1 VSNFTVILLQ
11 DAVIGIIAVPVA
23 MLILAGFI
31 DLSVGSVAVLSAVV
45 FGQAMSAGFGVTA
58 SVLIGLAV
66 GAGWGALNGYLIAIL
81 GLSPIIV
88 TLGGLAGARGLADFI
103 TEGFTTYGYG
113 PVFALLGNGKLF
125 GIPVPVVIFVIVF
138 LAGLHIWYRTP
149 AGRHMVAIG
158 GARETAAEMGIA
170 VKALPFWLY
179 VAAGL
184 ASAVGGLI
192 FASQLDGAA
201 VTIGTGMELDVLTAV
216 LLGGVSF
223 TGGRGSLWGVLFG
236 LLFVGVLANGL
247 VQVNVNP
254 YFEQVAIG
262 LALGGA
268 AGLDKLYQHLER
280 LKVPVEDRSEPVE
293 GSAQP
298 AGGAE

>member
-1 VSNFTVILLQ
+1 
-11 DAVIGIIAVPVA
+11 
-23 MLILAGFI
+23 
-31 DLSVGSVAVLSAVV
+31 
-45 FGQAMSAGFGVTA
+45 
-58 SVLIGLAV
+58 
-66 GAGWGALNGYLIAIL
+66 
-81 GLSPIIV
+81 
-88 TLGGLAGARGLADFI
+88 
-103 TEGFTTYGYG
+103 
-113 PVFALLGNGKLF
+113 
-125 GIPVPVVIFVIVF
+125 
-138 LAGLHIWYRTP
+138 
-149 AGRHMVAIG
+149 
-158 GARETAAEMGIA
+158 MGIA

-179 VAAGL
+179 VASGL
-184 ASAVGGLI
+184 ASAIGGLI

-254 YFEQVAIG
+254 YFQQVAIG

-280 LKVPVEDRSEPVE
+280 LKVPVEADPALAAAQPE
-293 GSAQP
+293 GSA
-298 AGGAE
+298 E